1 MRRTAL
7 AAVIVSAAMMLSGC
21 MEKNISAV
29 NFDKFSKTMRDE
41 GYCAED
47 SISTTDTEDGTS
59 SVVLTENGWLAG
71 FYECADEEIAETEFN
86 YECDVVGIEEVR
98 TIGRNGLSA
107 EKSTDEGYVIYIK
120 VGKTCLMMKGPD
132 DTLVEMKAFAKKLGY
147 YDK

>member
-29 NFDKFSKTMRDE
+29 NFDKFSKTMLDE

-71 FYECADEEIAETEFN
+71 FYDCADEEIAENEF
-86 YECDVVGIEEVR
+86 YSECDAADIED
-98 TIGRNGLSA
+98 IKNLGKNGLSA
-107 EKSTDEGYVIYIK
+107 EKKTDESFMLYIK
-120 VGKTCLMMKGPD
+120 VGKTCLMMMGPEENSS
-132 DTLVEMKAFAKKLGY
+132 EMKEFAKKLGY